1 MKAIILAAGK
11 GERLKGIVDAVPK
24 PMVRIAGKPILRHNI
39 ELCRKYGITDLY
51 VNLHHLPDRIVDYFG
66 NGKKFGVTITYSY
79 EETLLGTA
87 GAVRRIAD
95 HFWKEDRPPS
105 AVRRPGSEVVSTPDV
120 STYSLP
126 FLVIYG
132 DNLLNYDLKT
142 IIGFHQARKGMGTIA
157 FHRKDDVSQS
167 GIALLDDDGRIVKF
181 IEKPGPHECIS
192 NLVNAGLYVLDLDI
206 LKYILPGR
214 VIDFARNVF
223 PYALRN
229 GEALYGIEAQGSL
242 IAIDT
247 PDLFK
252 AAGPAL

>member
-24 PMVRIAGKPILRHNI
+24 PMVRIAGKPILQHNI
-39 ELCRKYGITDLY
+39 ELCRKHGITDLY
-51 VNLHHLPDRIVDYFG
+51 VNLHHLPDRVVDYFG
-66 NGKKFGVTITYSY
+66 DGEQFGVSITYSY

-95 HFWKEDRPPS
+95 HFWKEDR
-105 AVRRPGSEVVSTPDV
+105 RPGSDGASTHDA
-120 STYSLP
+120 STYKPL

-142 IIGFHQARKGMGTIA
+142 IVSFHRARKGMGTIV

-167 GIALLDDDGRIVKF
+167 GIALLGDGGRIVEF
-181 IEKPGPHECIS
+181 IEKPGPRERIS
-192 NLVNAGLYVLDLDI
+192 NLVNAGLYVLEWDI
-206 LKYILPGR
+206 LTYIPPGL
-214 VIDFARNVF
+214 VVDFARDVF
-223 PYALRN
+223 PCALSN
-229 GEALYGIEAQGSL
+229 GDALYGIEAQGSL

-252 AAGPAL
+252 VAGPAL